1 MPEDFRTFERRGWDR
16 VAQAY
21 ARAFT
26 DVTGE
31 TVRSLLESVHV
42 SPGARF
48 LDVATGTGLV
58 AREALRRGS
67 VAVGLDFS
75 SSMTR
80 IARAAVPG
88 LRMVQGDACALPFPA
103 GSFDAAVTNFGLL
116 HFAHPEL
123 AVKELARVTRKGGR
137 VALTVW
143 GTPGENVFFGSV
155 YRAIEQHATKP
166 EVPQGPPFFR
176 FSDRSELTRL
186 LEGAGLT
193 NARAEAV
200 SWRSSVKDARAFLAI
215 FSEASVRTAAILAAQ
230 DAASKEKILAAVTRE
245 LEAFRGP
252 GGLSVPVLAVLGSAT
267 KP

>member
-1 MPEDFRTFERRGWDR
+1 MAEDFRSFERRGWEK

-26 DVTGE
+26 DVTGA
-31 TVRSLLESVHV
+31 TTRSLLESVRLA
-42 SPGARF
+42 SGARL

-58 AREALRRGS
+58 AREALRRGAR
-67 VAVGLDFS
+67 AVGLDFS

-80 IARAAVPG
+80 LARAAVPG
-88 LRMVQGDACALPFPA
+88 LQVVQGDAVALPFSPGA
-103 GSFDAAVTNFGLL
+103 FDAAVTNFGLL
-116 HFAHPEL
+116 HFAHPER
-123 AVKELARVTRKGGR
+123 AVKELARVTRRGGR

-143 GTPGENVFFGSV
+143 GTPEENVFFGSV
-155 YRAIEQHATKP
+155 YRAIEKHAKKP
-166 EVPQGPPFFR
+166 DVPAGPAFFR
-176 FSDRSELTRL
+176 FSDRAELVRL

-193 NARAEAV
+193 DARAEAV
-200 SWRSSVKDARAFLAI
+200 SWRSSVPDARAFLAI

-230 DAASKEKILAAVTRE
+230 DAPTMERILAAVASE
-245 LEAFRGP
+245 LEAFRGE